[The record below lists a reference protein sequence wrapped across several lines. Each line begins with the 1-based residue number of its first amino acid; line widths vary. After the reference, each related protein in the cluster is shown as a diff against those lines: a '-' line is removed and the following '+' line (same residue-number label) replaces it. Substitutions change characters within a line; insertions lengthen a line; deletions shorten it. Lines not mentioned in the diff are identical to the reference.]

1 VWAAVRAVV
10 VSAVTARGGVRETLP
25 TPDNSTSDP
34 VLAEVPEGVAHCPPC
49 GDMGDRMTDPAPPL
63 ADAPPPA
70 GDERHLDTEAMTAP
84 ERRRLV
90 SQLRRNWREEMSSA
104 RLYRR
109 LAAST
114 TEAEPQRTLLEMAG
128 HEVRHADHWAE
139 RLQELGERVP
149 RLRPSLR
156 DVALPMLAR
165 TAGLSAVIS
174 LIEGGE
180 ARGKFDYMRQARLL
194 PDAKSRAIAG
204 RIVPDERLH
213 QGAAARLSGRT
224 DEASAAGRPRRTHF
238 AEYLRD
244 LIFGLNDG
252 LVSNLSLISG
262 VSAASARL
270 ILLAGVAGVLAGGV
284 SMFAGAYLSNKSQR
298 EVVEEEMRRAAELI
312 SFAPEEER
320 DALRRIYRMKGFD
333 AEEVELLVRRISAD
347 RDQWLSVLVTEE
359 FGLSLDPGPPPIA
372 DGAWAGGGFALAAAV
387 PLLPFLVTTGTPAL
401 VAACLLSAVSL
412 FSVGAAKTL
421 VTRRSPMRSGAEMVV
436 VGLCAALVTFVVGH
450 AIGRGIG

>member
-1 VWAAVRAVV
+1 
-10 VSAVTARGGVRETLP
+10 
-25 TPDNSTSDP
+25 
-34 VLAEVPEGVAHCPPC
+34 
-49 GDMGDRMTDPAPPL
+49 MTDPLPPWP
-63 ADAPPPA
+63 DAPPA
-70 GDERHLDTEAMTAP
+70 AEDERHLDTEAMTAA

-109 LAAST
+109 LAGGT
-114 TEAEPQRTLLEMAG
+114 DDDEPQRTLLEMAG

-149 RLRPSLR
+149 RLRPNLR
-156 DVALPMLAR
+156 DVALPLLAR

-262 VSAASARL
+262 VSAASSVRVV
-270 ILLAGVAGVLAGGV
+270 LLAGVAGILAGGT
-284 SMFAGAYLSNKSQR
+284 SMFAGSYLSNKSQR
-298 EVVEEEMRRAAELI
+298 EVVDEELRRAAELI

-320 DALRRIYRMKGFD
+320 DALCRIYRAKGFEP
-333 AEEVELLVRRISAD
+333 EEVELLVRRITS
-347 RDQWLSVLVTEE
+347 DQDLWLAALVTEE
-359 FGLSLDPGPPPIA
+359 FGLSLEPGPSPVV
-372 DGAWAGGGFALAAAV
+372 DGAWAGGGFALAATV
-387 PLLPFLVTTGTPAL
+387 PLLPFLVISGATAL
-401 VAACLLSAVSL
+401 VAACLLSAVAL
-412 FSVGAAKTL
+412 FTVGAAKTL
-421 VTRRSPMRSGAEMVV
+421 VTRRSPLRSGAEMVV
-436 VGLCAALVTFVVGH
+436 VGLVASLVTFLVGH
-450 AIGRGIG
+450 AIGRGVG